1 MQALQQITSS
11 IARATLEWHMDQH
24 DAGLVG
30 MLCLDHI
37 ALPPQAHHHLMASHF
52 DLASD
57 EPSSDE
63 DMEVRGCQP
72 TCPLSLTVV
81 IESQMEAA
89 AMTASTA
96 WT

>member
-1 MQALQQITSS
+1 
-11 IARATLEWHMDQH
+11 MDQH

-37 ALPPQAHHHLMASHF
+37 ALPPQAHHRLMASHF

-72 TCPLSLTVV
+72 FEPGLGD
-81 IESQMEAA
+81 
-89 AMTASTA
+89 
-96 WT
+96 